1 MTFAKQPGGFE
12 KGMAFERSKS
22 LVPQPCQLVIFGGT
36 GDLAWRKLLPAV
48 YNLNAEGVLPSHFAV
63 VAFGLPAEGAT
74 QSDPDEF
81 IRKRA
86 REGIDRFS
94 RRALDE
100 SHFADFARALFFV
113 QGSFNDTRAYAQLK
127 AKLEALDQQFGIPG
141 SRVFYLA
148 VPPQVVH
155 LCVEHLQQAGMIRGP
170 ADSVGFTRVIVEKPI
185 GRDLDSAREVVR
197 VVGAAFAESQ
207 TYRIDHYLGKE
218 TVQNLLVLRFANSI
232 FEPLWNEKHI
242 DHVQITVAEEEG
254 LAQYDAETGQMLSTR
269 AGYYEG
275 VGALR
280 DMVQNH
286 MLQVLCVVAMEPPW
300 SLDPEVVRDAKVG
313 VLNCLRPLTPGDVDK
328 YVVRAQYIEGEA
340 HGQRAPGYRKEVRS
354 SFESMGRGLP
364 PGSVNSTTE
373 TFVGLKL
380 FVDNW
385 RWAGVPFYLRT
396 GKRLPKRVS
405 EVAIQFKEVPQV
417 LFNTQPDRPL
427 EPTVLS
433 VRMQPEEGLSMR
445 IASKLPGPKIRIYPV
460 KMEFNYSTS
469 FGNESPEAYERLIL
483 DVMAGDATLF
493 MRRDQVDAAWRFVM
507 PILDRWEQSHV
518 RDLPEYQC
526 GTWGPIEAER
536 IIESEGRAW
545 RNL

>member
-1 MTFAKQPGGFE
+1 MTSVMTDSE
-12 KGMAFERSKS
+12 KVIAHEVTKS
-22 LVPQPCQLVIFGGT
+22 LVPQSCQLVIFGGT

-48 YNLNAEGVLPSHFAV
+48 YNLNVEGVLPSHFAV
-63 VAFGLPAEGAT
+63 VCFGLPAEGAT
-74 QSDPDEF
+74 QVDLDEY

-86 REGIDRFS
+86 KEGIDRFS
-94 RRALDE
+94 RRSLDE
-100 SHFADFARALFFV
+100 SHFSDFARSLFFV
-113 QGSFNDTRAYAQLK
+113 QGSFNDTRAYELLK
-127 AKLEALDQQFGIPG
+127 AKLDALDQQFGIPG

-155 LCVEHLQQAGMIRGP
+155 LCVEHLKLAGMIRDP
-170 ADSVGFTRVIVEKPI
+170 SDTTSFTRVIVEKPI
-185 GRDLDSAREVVR
+185 GRDLASAREVVR
-197 VVGAAFAESQ
+197 VVGSAFAETQ

-254 LAQYDAETGQMLSTR
+254 LAQYDAESGNMLSTR

-286 MLQVLCVVAMEPPW
+286 ILQVLCVVAMEPPW
-300 SLDPEVVRDAKVG
+300 SLAPEVVRDAKVG
-313 VLNCLRPLTPGDVDK
+313 VLNCLRPLAPADVDK
-328 YVVRAQYIEGEA
+328 YVVRGQYIEGEV
-340 HGQRAPGYRKEVRS
+340 HGQRARGYRKEVRA
-354 SFESMGRGLP
+354 SFESMGRDLP
-364 PGSVNSTTE
+364 PASVHSTTE

-380 FVDNW
+380 FIDNW
-385 RWAGVPFYLRT
+385 RWAGVPFYIRT

-405 EVAIQFKEVPQV
+405 EVAIQFKNVPQV
-417 LFNTQPDRPL
+417 LFNSQPGRPL

-433 VRMQPEEGLSMR
+433 VRVQPEEGLSMR

-460 KMEFNYSTS
+460 KMEFNYNSS
-469 FGNESPEAYERLIL
+469 FGNESPEAYERLLL

-493 MRRDQVDAAWRFVM
+493 MRRDQVDAAWKFVM
-507 PILDRWEQSHV
+507 PILDRWEQSRV

-536 IIESEGRAW
+536 IIESDGRAW